1 MTPNIPVLKIPF
13 NRFVTFVKPYLNI
26 AGAAVAA
33 WLIAKVNVL
42 GIHGLDSRK
51 DQLAT
56 GLTAAGTGII
66 TWGAAQLGDLKWLK
80 GHHIELEL
88 GGAAGVGGAVA
99 VPEVHATVEDPG
111 SDPGVEDVHAEQLPG
126 DEEEFGSPP
135 PPEEVEP

>member
-1 MTPNIPVLKIPF
+1 MTTNIPVLKIPF

-42 GIHGLDSRK
+42 GIHGLDARK

-56 GLTAAGTGII
+56 GITAAGTGLI
-66 TWGAAQLGDLKWLK
+66 TWAAAQLGDLKWLK

-88 GGAAGVGGAVA
+88 GGAAGAPDGA
-99 VPEVHATVEDPG
+99 VPEVHATVQDPG
-111 SDPGVEDVHAEQLPG
+111 SDAGVEDVHAEQLPS
-126 DEEEFGSPP
+126 DEEELGSPP
-135 PPEEVEP
+135 PPEVAL

>member
-1 MTPNIPVLKIPF
+1 MTTNIPMLKIPF
-13 NRFVTFVKPYLNI
+13 NRFVTFLKPYLNI

-42 GIHGLDSRK
+42 GIHGLDSHK

-88 GGAAGVGGAVA
+88 GGAAAAAGTAA
-99 VPEVHATVEDPG
+99 PEVHVTVQDPG
-111 SDPGVEDVHAEQLPG
+111 GDPGVEDVHAEQLPS
-126 DEEEFGSPP
+126 DEEELGSPP
-135 PPEEVEP
+135 PPEGQL